1 MLRLI
6 GTDGPTELEEK
17 IMDTT
22 LDIIELSLAE
32 ISQVSGGS
40 DGCNLIGCHTGSI
53 NFNTDQNGS
62 FVQWPGKLGSTDGTY
77 TLTSGGGLTWFPA

>member
-1 MLRLI
+1 MLRPI
-6 GTDGPTELEEK
+6 GTDGSAELTEK

-22 LDIIELSLAE
+22 SNVIELSSIE
-32 ISQVSGGS
+32 IDQVSGGS

-62 FVQWPGKLGSTDGTY
+62 FVQWPGKLGSADGTY